1 MAAWDDGGAGAYNY
15 YHLLH
20 NTSFRGLSHMAE
32 NAGQSAAAS
41 TGIQINAPKLKT
53 LHTIDVVLAAIL
65 VVAAIILAG
74 GLIQANAQ
82 SESVHSRYN
91 ECTSAAAELMIAS
104 DYLTTECR
112 MFVLTGDRTY
122 MDNYFEELLQTRRRD
137 AAVATLSS
145 ESGNEAAAAELVV
158 ALAESNE
165 LAMRE
170 FYAMRL
176 VCEANNIE
184 PMPNPIATTDL
195 SAADAALAPSDKIV
209 VAKDMVLGN
218 QYQVMKKAIVN
229 DVDDCAT
236 ELVKG
241 LEQSVFTL
249 ERQTDRLLM
258 SLLAIAF
265 LLMALVLFTAISNY
279 VLVTRPMKK
288 HEADLRAERPLADI
302 GCYEIRRV
310 VYAYNELLRR
320 VNERTTFLRHEAETD
335 ALTGVFNRGS
345 YDKILA
351 EAQGDCALVL
361 VDIDHFKEVNDQYGH
376 EMGDEVLKRVANV
389 ISSCFRSSDYVCRIG
404 GDEFAVILP
413 DATPANKDAITV
425 KLDRIAETVAKDVEG
440 QPHVTVSFGVAFRGA
455 QGVNNLYHDADRAL
469 YASKNNGRATYTFY
483 GNK

>member
-1 MAAWDDGGAGAYNY
+1 MAGN
-15 YHLLH
+15 
-20 NTSFRGLSHMAE
+20 AE
-32 NAGQSAAAS
+32 QPTKPS
-41 TGIQINAPKLKT
+41 TTTEINAPKLKT
-53 LHTIDVVLAAIL
+53 LHTVDVVLAAIL

-112 MFVLTGDRTY
+112 MFVLTGDRNY

-137 AAVATLSS
+137 AAVATLSA
-145 ESGNEAAAAELVV
+145 ESGDEAAAAELVV

-176 VCEANNIE
+176 ACEANDIE

-195 SAADAALAPSDKIV
+195 SAADEALAPGDKIV

-229 DVDDCAT
+229 DVDDCTT

-310 VYAYNELLRR
+310 VHAYNELLRR

-376 EMGDEVLKRVANV
+376 EMGDEVLKRVAS
-389 ISSCFRSSDYVCRIG
+389 IIDHSFRSSDYVCRIG

-413 DATPANKDAITV
+413 KATSANKDAIGAKV
-425 KLDRIAETVAKDVEG
+425 DYISKTVAEEAEG
-440 QPHVTVSFGVAFRGA
+440 LPHVTVSCGIAFSDGKPNA
-455 QGVNNLYHDADRAL
+455 NLYHDADKAL
-469 YASKNNGRATYTFY
+469 YMSKHAGRDQYTIFE
-483 GNK
+483 K